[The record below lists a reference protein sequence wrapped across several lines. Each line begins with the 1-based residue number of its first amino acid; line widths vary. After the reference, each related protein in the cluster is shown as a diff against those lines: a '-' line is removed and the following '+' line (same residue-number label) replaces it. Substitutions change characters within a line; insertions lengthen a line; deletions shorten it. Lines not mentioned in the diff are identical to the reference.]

1 MRKKLTALLL
11 ALLSSAAYAKDFGVH
26 GQVWPITEP
35 DIREAL
41 IKSAAKV
48 DWQQVNEGIAERAK
62 TWADRLDPLDLP
74 LAGKTETA
82 WVDPSITL
90 AGDIKAPFE
99 TADGYEWRVAVP
111 AGTRVNPLEAVR
123 PVDNMLFFDGR
134 DAEQVK
140 FALAALKEHP
150 LNLMLVLTAG
160 NPEKLG
166 DRISRPVYYAN
177 TGMIERFKITS
188 VPSLLGVGTGDRQF
202 MLAVTSFAKPYK
214 PALIASAWTGL
225 TEKPVGK
232 SNTTK

>member
-1 MRKKLTALLL
+1 MCKKLTVLLL
-11 ALLSSAAYAKDFGVH
+11 ALLSTAAAAKDFGVH
-26 GQVWPITEP
+26 GQVWAITEP

-41 IKSAAKV
+41 IQSAAKV

-82 WVDPSITL
+82 WVDPSIELT
-90 AGDIKAPFE
+90 GDIKAPFE
-99 TADGYEWRVAVP
+99 TEDGYEWRVAVP
-111 AGTRVNPLEAVR
+111 AGTRVNPLESVR

-140 FALAALKEHP
+140 FALAALKKHP

-166 DRISRPVYYAN
+166 ERVSRPVYYAN
-177 TGMIERFKITS
+177 PGMIERFKITS
-188 VPSLLGVGTGDRQF
+188 VPSLLGVGTGDHQF

-214 PALIASAWTGL
+214 PALVDSAWTGL
-225 TEKPVGK
+225 AEKPFSK
-232 SNTTK
+232 PNKKK